1 MTSSLTVNADGFVE
15 IPGIP
20 AFDPNDH
27 VENAVIRRL
36 AKNWQRRAT
45 VKREEPKLEDLFDDA
60 RPDYPEHIVPFA
72 GHPTWD
78 RLPDETRAR
87 LLSWAWLAYNRHT
100 VLAEQRIANPAFAL
114 IIEGEFPSLGGPALE
129 TALAQAMV
137 DEQYH
142 TLMHLNASL
151 LTRERRQIALPD
163 SILPQPHIT
172 LVHEQLRDGAPERW
186 QKKLTTLAFC
196 TVSELSISAY
206 LHLLSDDKDIQVI
219 NSTTVKLHNRD
230 EICHSSIS
238 GELAKIVYDYL
249 TPDQRR
255 FFVDTMITAL
265 RAFVANDFTTWQR
278 ILEIEGIQ
286 DADRMVNEVR
296 EDGSRLNLVRD
307 FGGLHTLLTE
317 MDLLEQV
324 RFNWAA

>member
-1 MTSSLTVNADGFVE
+1 MTLALNPDGLVE

-20 AFDPNDH
+20 AFDPTDH
-27 VENAVIRRL
+27 AENAVIRRL
-36 AKNWQRRAT
+36 SKNWQRRAT
-45 VKREEPKLEDLFDDA
+45 VKRDEPRLEELFEDA
-60 RPDYPEHIVPFA
+60 RPDYPSRIVPFA
-72 GHPTWD
+72 GHPIWEG
-78 RLPDETRAR
+78 LPHEVRQR

-100 VLAEQRIANPAFAL
+100 VLAEQRVANPAFAL

-151 LTRERRQIALPD
+151 ITRERRGIVLPD

-172 LVHEQLRDGAPERW
+172 AVHSELRDDAPERW

-206 LHLLSDDKDIQVI
+206 LNLLSDDPDIQVI

-230 EICHSSIS
+230 EVCHSSIS

-249 TPDQRR
+249 APAQRR

-265 RAFVANDFTTWQR
+265 RAFVANDYTTWER
-278 ILEIEGIQ
+278 ILEVEGVR
-286 DADRMVNEVR
+286 DADRMIKEVQ

-307 FGGLHTLLTE
+307 FGGLHKLLTD
-317 MDLLEQV
+317 MDLVDQV
-324 RFNWAA
+324 EFDWGAAA

>member
-1 MTSSLTVNADGFVE
+1 VTSSLTLNADGLVE

-20 AFDPNDH
+20 AFDPTDH

-36 AKNWQRRAT
+36 AKNWHRRAT
-45 VKREEPKLEDLFDDA
+45 VKRDEPKLEDLFDDA
-60 RPDYPEHIVPFA
+60 RPDYPERIVPFV
-72 GHPTWD
+72 GHPTWE
-78 RLPDETRAR
+78 RLPDEVRAR

-151 LTRERRQIALPD
+151 LTRERRRIALPD

-172 LVHEQLRDGAPERW
+172 LVHEQLRDGVPERW

-206 LHLLSDDKDIQVI
+206 LHLLSDDEDIQVI

-230 EICHSSIS
+230 EVCHSSIS

-249 TPDQRR
+249 TPAQRQY
-255 FFVDTMITAL
+255 FVSTMITAL
-265 RAFVANDFTTWQR
+265 QAFVANDFTTWRR
-278 ILEIEGIQ
+278 ILEIEGVP
-286 DADRMVNEVR
+286 DADRMINEVR

-307 FGGLHTLLTE
+307 FGGLHALLTE
-317 MDLLEQV
+317 MDLLDEV
-324 RFNWAA
+324 RFDWAA

>member
-1 MTSSLTVNADGFVE
+1 MTSSLTLNADGFVE

-27 VENAVIRRL
+27 AENAVIRRL
-36 AKNWQRRAT
+36 ARNWQRRAT
-45 VKREEPKLEDLFDDA
+45 VKREEPRLEDLFDDA
-60 RPDYPEHIVPFA
+60 RPDYPERIVPFA

-78 RLPDETRAR
+78 RLPEKTRAR

-100 VLAEQRIANPAFAL
+100 VLAEQRVANPAFAL

-151 LTRERRQIALPD
+151 LTRERRRIALPD

-172 LVHEQLRDGAPERW
+172 LAHEQLRDGVPERW

-230 EICHSSIS
+230 EVCHSSIS
-238 GELAKIVYDYL
+238 GELAKIIYDYL
-249 TPDQRR
+249 TPDQRK

-265 RAFVANDFTTWQR
+265 RAFVANDYTTWQR

-286 DADRMVNEVR
+286 DADRMIDEVR
-296 EDGSRLNLVRD
+296 EDGARLNLVRD
-307 FGGLHTLLTE
+307 FGGLHNLLTE
-317 MDLLEQV
+317 MDLLDQV
-324 RFNWAA
+324 RFDWAA

>member
-1 MTSSLTVNADGFVE
+1 MTSSTLNAEGFVE
-15 IPGIP
+15 LPGIP

-36 AKNWQRRAT
+36 AGNWQRRAT
-45 VKREEPKLEDLFDDA
+45 VKRDEPKLEELFDDA

-72 GHPTWD
+72 GHPTWE
-78 RLPDETRAR
+78 RLPDEVRAR

-100 VLAEQRIANPAFAL
+100 VLAEQRVANPAFAL

-151 LTRERRQIALPD
+151 LTRERRRITLPD

-172 LVHEQLRDGAPERW
+172 LVHERLRDGVPERW

-206 LHLLSDDKDIQVI
+206 LHLLSGDEDIQVI

-230 EICHSSIS
+230 EVCHSSIS

-249 TPDQRR
+249 TPPQRR
-255 FFVDTMITAL
+255 YFVDTMITAL
-265 RAFVANDFTTWQR
+265 QAFVANDFTTWQR
-278 ILEIEGIQ
+278 ILEIEGIR
-286 DADRMVNEVR
+286 DADRMINEVR

-307 FGGLHTLLTE
+307 FGGLHSLLAE
-317 MDLLEQV
+317 MDLLDQV
-324 RFNWAA
+324 RFDWAA

>member
-1 MTSSLTVNADGFVE
+1 MTLAVNSDGLVE

-20 AFDPNDH
+20 AFDPTDH
-27 VENAVIRRL
+27 AESAVIRRL
-36 AKNWQRRAT
+36 SRNWQRRAT
-45 VKREEPKLEDLFDDA
+45 VKREEPRLEDLFEDA
-60 RPDYPEHIVPFA
+60 RPDYPERIVPFT
-72 GHPTWD
+72 GHPVWEG
-78 RLPDETRAR
+78 LPPAVRQR

-100 VLAEQRIANPAFAL
+100 VLAEQRVANPAFAL

-151 LTRERRQIALPD
+151 ITRERRQITLPD

-172 LVHEQLRDGAPERW
+172 AVHEQLRDDAPERW

-230 EICHSSIS
+230 EVCHSSIS

-249 TPDQRR
+249 TPGQRR
-255 FFVDTMITAL
+255 FFVNTMITAL
-265 RAFVANDFTTWQR
+265 RAFVANDYTTWQR
-278 ILEIEGIQ
+278 ILELEGVR
-286 DADRMVNEVR
+286 DATRMIKEVQ

-307 FGGLHTLLTE
+307 FGGLHKLLTE
-317 MDLLEQV
+317 MDLVDQV
-324 RFNWAA
+324 EFDWGAAA